1 MPSALSAPQSSSSA
15 ASRSVTIS
23 SRVYPSRAAR
33 SSSFRTSRAPVRA
46 MVVARTARTIAD
58 AASRHSFGR
67 LVIKCVPRSFET
79 DDMMGASALSRISAI
94 DNAVPAQVI
103 GELRAQ
109 IIESQAR
116 RPEPSDGGTSW
127 YGLDAPARVLFEQVI
142 QHLRSFVPGGNEF
155 IGAEWWCRATTTDAG
170 FPFHFDR
177 DEGIRSSIVSPG
189 LATILYLSNA
199 GGPTVIL
206 DATPSRIAAPKAGI
220 AVYPRPGRF
229 GMFPGTLLHGV
240 LPGRPGRWPRV
251 TMLVNWWRSVPRLE
265 RAPEQLAST
274 PASSRWRFDVDRIKT
289 PFAALESFDP
299 SRLLAKAAWR
309 DIISKQTTFR

>member
-1 MPSALSAPQSSSSA
+1 
-15 ASRSVTIS
+15 VC
-23 SRVYPSRAAR
+23 RVRDIRGMLAVHVESGCGDPVKAR
-33 SSSFRTSRAPVRA
+33 EA
-46 MVVARTARTIAD
+46 
-58 AASRHSFGR
+58 
-67 LVIKCVPRSFET
+67 
-79 DDMMGASALSRISAI
+79 MMGASALSRISAI

-109 IIESQAR
+109 IIESQTR
-116 RPEPSDGGTSW
+116 RPKSSDGGTYW
-127 YGLDAPARVLFEQVI
+127 YSLDTPARLLFEQVI
-142 QHLRSFVPGGNEF
+142 QHLRSFVPRGHEF
-155 IGAEWWCRATTTDAG
+155 IGAEWWFRATTTDTG
-170 FPFHFDR
+170 CPFHFDR

-189 LATILYLSNA
+189 LASILYLSNA

-206 DATPSRIAAPKAGI
+206 DAAPSRRAAPNAGI

-251 TMLVNWWRSVPRLE
+251 TMLVNWWRSVPKLE
-265 RAPEQLAST
+265 CAPEQLDST
-274 PASSRWRFDVDRIKT
+274 PASRRWRVDVERAKT

-309 DIISKQTTFR
+309 DIISKQTTYR